1 ARQAGDLLLTQVPY
15 AADFTSL
22 EHQIHKSSLS
32 TTTHQSHYHSLHH
45 HIPGVG
51 VNWIHQ
57 RVRRL
62 QADALSFVVQPLQC
76 HFAVHAGHHH
86 FAVLG
91 ALPAGDDHV
100 VAVEDS
106 IVHHRVAAHFQ
117 NEVLSA
123 RRQTF
128 GNGDRLVGLLH
139 LERLSGGDRSEQRKL
154 THPWR

>member
-1 ARQAGDLLLTQVPY
+1 MNLASFYEITKAIGGVEVCLNKPVNDDKSGAHFPAGVQTI
-15 AADFTSL
+15 S
-22 EHQIHKSSLS
+22 
-32 TTTHQSHYHSLHH
+32 
-45 HIPGVG
+45 G
-51 VNWIHQ
+51 
-57 RVRRL
+57 
-62 QADALSFVVQPLQC
+62 ADALSFVVQPLQC

-139 LERLSGGDRSEQRKL
+139 LERLPSGDRSEQRKL
-154 THPWR
+154 THPGR